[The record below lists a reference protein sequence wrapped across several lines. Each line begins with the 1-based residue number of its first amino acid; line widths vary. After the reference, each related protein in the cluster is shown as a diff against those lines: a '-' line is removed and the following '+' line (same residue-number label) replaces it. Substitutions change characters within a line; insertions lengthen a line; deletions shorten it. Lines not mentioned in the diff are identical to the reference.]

1 MMTGSERAVG
11 EYLDRLERSLRRLP
25 PRQRRAILEEVGE
38 HLDDALAEPGPD
50 PAEAAVRT
58 ALDRLGDPD
67 DIAREA
73 RARFGMGSGVPS
85 WTDALAIV
93 LLLLG
98 GFLWVSG
105 WIAGVV
111 LLWMS
116 DVWSTRD
123 KLVGTLVVPGGLLP
137 AVWWAFRTTSCET
150 SPRGE
155 AVPARDRSYSR
166 LRSGGAGLYAGSCAG
181 PEAGGD
187 HLSGRPSGAP
197 GPKPS
202 CGLPGSS
209 DGPSSNAPCLA

>member
-1 MMTGSERAVG
+1 MTGSERAVG

-38 HLDDALAEPGPD
+38 HLDDTLAELGPD

-98 GFLWVSG
+98 GFLWVG
-105 WIAGVV
+105 WWIAGVV

-116 DVWSTRD
+116 NVWSTRD

-150 SPRGE
+150 SRRPDGVSVASCVGNAGGIDVLALLMVALLVLAPIGT
-155 AVPARDRSYSR
+155 AVYLGRR
-166 LRSGGAGLYAGSCAG
+166 LRRAR
-181 PEAGGD
+181 
-187 HLSGRPSGAP
+187 LSAT
-197 GPKPS
+197 
-202 CGLPGSS
+202 
-209 DGPSSNAPCLA
+209 